1 MSKTKI
7 KADICIIGAGSAGLS
22 VAAGAAQLGL
32 NTVLIER
39 DKMGGDCL
47 NTGCVPSKALLAAA
61 KRAHTASKD
70 DIAGIKT
77 SAPKIDYA
85 KVKDYVASK
94 IKVIEPH
101 DSPERFR
108 KLGVNVILEEARFT
122 DKKTVETP
130 SHIIKARQFVIA
142 TGARA
147 FQPPIKGLD
156 KNKALTNE
164 SIFELREKPEH
175 LIIIG
180 GGAIGIEMAQ
190 AHVRLGCKVT
200 LFDQATILQRDDAKN
215 VAILRKELEK
225 EGVTFFEKA
234 QIKEIK
240 HTAKRVTLHYK
251 HKGKD
256 AKMTGSHLLVA
267 AGRQVNVHGLG
278 LENAGVNFT
287 NKGIEVDA
295 HLKTSNSRIFAIG
308 DVIGG
313 PQFTHIAGYHA
324 GLIIRQVCFGLFW
337 TKTDYKALPWV
348 TYSDPELAQVGLTEA
363 QAREKYGDDIKV
375 VTSSFSENDRA
386 ITESQTVGQLRV
398 VTDKKGVVLGA
409 SMVGAQAGELIQL
422 WGLAISQGLKI
433 SAVAG
438 MISPYPTL
446 GEINKRAAGAWY
458 TPSLFSDKTKRIV
471 KVLKYLG

>member
-1 MSKTKI
+1 
-7 KADICIIGAGSAGLS
+7 
-22 VAAGAAQLGL
+22 
-32 NTVLIER
+32 
-39 DKMGGDCL
+39 
-47 NTGCVPSKALLAAA
+47 
-61 KRAHTASKD
+61 
-70 DIAGIKT
+70 
-77 SAPKIDYA
+77 
-85 KVKDYVASK
+85 
-94 IKVIEPH
+94 
-101 DSPERFR
+101 
-108 KLGVNVILEEARFT
+108 
-122 DKKTVETP
+122 
-130 SHIIKARQFVIA
+130 
-142 TGARA
+142 
-147 FQPPIKGLD
+147 
-156 KNKALTNE
+156 
-164 SIFELREKPEH
+164 
-175 LIIIG
+175 
-180 GGAIGIEMAQ
+180 
-190 AHVRLGCKVT
+190 
-200 LFDQATILQRDDAKN
+200 
-215 VAILRKELEK
+215 
-225 EGVTFFEKA
+225 
-234 QIKEIK
+234 
-240 HTAKRVTLHYK
+240 
-251 HKGKD
+251 
-256 AKMTGSHLLVA
+256 MTGSHLLVA